1 MRKIFLH
8 ILASIIIIFLFA
20 MQNGFSQNAVSVKAS
35 INKNKILIGEPIQLT
50 IESTVPSNAE
60 VAWVAEDSITHF
72 DFVQKGKID
81 SLIKGDQKSFRQDVI
96 ITSFD
101 SGTQVLPR
109 LSLSVNGVAY
119 LTDSAIVEV
128 GYSKFD
134 PQKDYHDIKDI
145 VDVENPNA
153 KYIPWIVVAIT
164 LLSIA
169 LVVYFIQKKKGTKE
183 MEKQMAISKLT
194 PYEEAIKSLEEL
206 KQQKLTQN
214 NQTKLYYTRLNDIL
228 RQFVLR
234 KLQIASMVKTNDE
247 LILQLK
253 QLNISNEQFT
263 QLAQALRMS
272 DFVKFAKYLPGEND
286 NEKNYSII
294 HSSVELLN
302 KIEK

>member
-8 ILASIIIIFLFA
+8 IPASIIIIFLFA

-60 VAWVAEDSITHF
+60 VAWIAEDSISHF

-145 VDVENPNA
+145 VDVENPDA

-164 LLSIA
+164 LISIA
-169 LVVYFIQKKKGTKE
+169 LVVYFIQKKKRTKE

-272 DFVKFAKYLPGEND
+272 DFVKFAKYLPGEKD

>member
-8 ILASIIIIFLFA
+8 IPALVFIFLFTT
-20 MQNGFSQNAVSVKAS
+20 QSVFSQNAVSVKAS
-35 INKNKILIGEPIQLT
+35 INKNKIVIGEPIHLT
-50 IESTVPSNAE
+50 LESSVPANAE
-60 VAWVAEDSITHF
+60 VAWFVTDSIPHF

-81 SLIKGDQKSFRQDVI
+81 SLIKGDEKSFRQDII

-101 SGTQVLPR
+101 SGTQILPR

-119 LTDSAIVEV
+119 LTDSANVEV
-128 GYSKFD
+128 GFAKFD
-134 PQKDYHDIKDI
+134 PKKDYHDIKDI

-153 KYIPWIVVAIT
+153 KYIVWIVIALT

-169 LVVYFIQKKKGTKE
+169 IVICFIQKKRITKE
-183 MEKQMAISKLT
+183 IEKQIAISKLT

-206 KQQKLTQN
+206 KKQN
-214 NQTKLYYTRLNDIL
+214 LPQSDQTKLYYTRLNDIL

-263 QLAQALRMS
+263 QLAQSLRMS
-272 DFVKFAKYLPGEND
+272 DFVKFAKYLPDEND

-302 KIEK
+302 TIEK